1 MSSPEWA
8 SRPERGSEWLLKL
21 MFRIAMLIGRR
32 AAGIFL
38 YPIAAYFWITTG
50 AARRDSRSYLA
61 RVLGR
66 PPSWRESY
74 QHYLTFS
81 VTILDR
87 FYFLSGR
94 ADEFQ
99 IDFHGEEAVLETL
112 AQGRGAFLVGA
123 HLGSFEALR
132 MLARQRPHLRVGMAM
147 FEENAQKIRK
157 LLTAIDPTLLDDV
170 VPLGHMD
177 SMLRIQERLER
188 GDMVGFLADRSFG
201 HDANVTI
208 DFLGEPA
215 QFPTGVFRM
224 ACLLK
229 QPVIFMTGLYRGGNR
244 YDVRFDR
251 VIDYSNVERAERKRM
266 VAQGVKEFAARIDT
280 HCRIAPYNW
289 FNFYDFW
296 APPAKESKQD

>member
-1 MSSPEWA
+1 MTTPEWA
-8 SRPERGSEWLLKL
+8 KRPERGSEWLLKL
-21 MFRIAMLIGRR
+21 MYRIAMLIGRR
-32 AAGIFL
+32 AAGVFL
-38 YPIAAYFWITTG
+38 YPIAAYFWMTTG
-50 AARRDSRSYLA
+50 AARRDSKSYLT

-66 PPSWRESY
+66 PPNWRESY
-74 QHYLTFS
+74 RHYLTFS

-94 ADEFQ
+94 ADEFE
-99 IDFHGEEAVLETL
+99 IDFHGEEAVLEAL

-132 MLARQRPHLRVGMAM
+132 MLVRQRPHLRVGMAM
-147 FEENAQKIRK
+147 FEENAQKIRR

-177 SMLRIQERLER
+177 SMIRIQERLER

-201 HDANVTI
+201 HDANLTL
-208 DFLGEPA
+208 DFLGDPA

-251 VIDYSNVERAERKRM
+251 VIDFTNIERAGRSLM
-266 VAQGVKEFAARIDT
+266 VEQGVKEFAARIEA
-280 HCRIAPYNW
+280 HCRLAPYNW

-296 APPAKESKQD
+296 APPVKESKG

>member
-1 MSSPEWA
+1 MSTPEWA
-8 SRPERGSEWLLKL
+8 TRPERGSEWLLKL

-32 AAGIFL
+32 AAGFFL

-50 AARRDSRSYLA
+50 AARRDSKSYLA

-66 PPSWRESY
+66 PPNWRESY

-81 VTILDR
+81 ITILDR

-94 ADEFQ
+94 AEEFT

-112 AQGRGAFLVGA
+112 AEGRGAFLVGA

-147 FEENAQKIRK
+147 FEENAQKIRR

-177 SMLRIQERLER
+177 SMIRIQERLER

-201 HDANVTI
+201 HDANLAI
-208 DFLGEPA
+208 DFLGQAA

-251 VIDYSNVERAERKRM
+251 VIDYSSVERAGRSLM
-266 VAQGVKEFAARIDT
+266 VEQGVKEFAARIEA
-280 HCRIAPYNW
+280 HCRLAPYNW

-296 APPAKESKQD
+296 APPTKESKG

>member
-1 MSSPEWA
+1 M
-8 SRPERGSEWLLKL
+8 
-21 MFRIAMLIGRR
+21 
-32 AAGIFL
+32 
-38 YPIAAYFWITTG
+38 
-50 AARRDSRSYLA
+50 
-61 RVLGR
+61 
-66 PPSWRESY
+66 
-74 QHYLTFS
+74 
-81 VTILDR
+81 
-87 FYFLSGR
+87 
-94 ADEFQ
+94 

-112 AQGRGAFLVGA
+112 ALGRGAFLVGA
-123 HLGSFEALR
+123 HMGSFEALR

-201 HDANVTI
+201 HDANI
-208 DFLGEPA
+208 PLDFIGAPA

-251 VIDYSNVERAERKRM
+251 VIDFSNVERAERKLM
-266 VAQGVKEFAARIDT
+266 VEKGVKEYAARLEA
-280 HCRIAPYNW
+280 HCRAAPFNW

-296 APPAKESKQD
+296 ASPAKESKPEKAGQDKSGQDNSGQDKGGQS

>member
-1 MSSPEWA
+1 MTTPEWA
-8 SRPERGSEWLLKL
+8 NRPERGSEWLLKL
-21 MFRIAMLIGRR
+21 MYRIAMLIGRP
-32 AAGIFL
+32 AAGVFL

-50 AARRDSRSYLA
+50 AARRDSKSYLT

-66 PPSWRESY
+66 PPNWRESY
-74 QHYLTFS
+74 RHYLTFS

-94 ADEFQ
+94 ADEFE
-99 IDFHGEEAVLETL
+99 IDFHGEEAVLEAL

-132 MLARQRPHLRVGMAM
+132 MLVRQRPHLRVGMAM
-147 FEENAQKIRK
+147 FEENAQKIRR

-177 SMLRIQERLER
+177 SMIRIQERLER

-201 HDANVTI
+201 HDANLTL

-251 VIDYSNVERAERKRM
+251 VIDFTNIERAGRSLM
-266 VAQGVKEFAARIDT
+266 VEQGVKEFAARIEA
-280 HCRIAPYNW
+280 HCRLAPYNW

-296 APPAKESKQD
+296 APPVKESKG

>member
-1 MSSPEWA
+1 MTTPEWA
-8 SRPERGSEWLLKL
+8 NRPERGSEWLLKL
-21 MFRIAMLIGRR
+21 MYRIAMLIGRR
-32 AAGIFL
+32 AAGVFL

-50 AARRDSRSYLA
+50 AARRDSKSYLT

-74 QHYLTFS
+74 RHYLTFS
-81 VTILDR
+81 ITILDR

-94 ADEFQ
+94 ADEFE
-99 IDFHGEEAVLETL
+99 IDFHGEEAVLEAL

-132 MLARQRPHLRVGMAM
+132 MLVRQRPHLRVGMAM
-147 FEENAQKIRK
+147 FEENAQKIRR

-177 SMLRIQERLER
+177 SMIRIQERLER

-201 HDANVTI
+201 HDANLTL
-208 DFLGEPA
+208 DFLGDPA

-251 VIDYSNVERAERKRM
+251 VIDFTNIERAGRSLM
-266 VAQGVKEFAARIDT
+266 VEQGVKEFAARIEA
-280 HCRIAPYNW
+280 HCRLAPYNW

-296 APPAKESKQD
+296 APPVKESKS

>member
-1 MSSPEWA
+1 MTTPEWA
-8 SRPERGSEWLLKL
+8 NRPERGSEWLLKL
-21 MFRIAMLIGRR
+21 MYRIAMLIGRR
-32 AAGIFL
+32 AAGVFL

-50 AARRDSRSYLA
+50 AARRDSKSYLT

-74 QHYLTFS
+74 RHYLTFS
-81 VTILDR
+81 ITILDR

-94 ADEFQ
+94 ADEFE
-99 IDFHGEEAVLETL
+99 IDFHGEEAVLEAL

-132 MLARQRPHLRVGMAM
+132 MLVRQRPHLRVGMAM
-147 FEENAQKIRK
+147 FEENAQKIRR

-177 SMLRIQERLER
+177 SMIRIQERLER

-201 HDANVTI
+201 HDANLTL
-208 DFLGEPA
+208 DFLGDPA

-251 VIDYSNVERAERKRM
+251 VIDFTNIERAGRSLM
-266 VAQGVKEFAARIDT
+266 VEQGVKEFAARIEA
-280 HCRIAPYNW
+280 HCRLAPYNW

-296 APPAKESKQD
+296 APPVKESKG

>member
-50 AARRDSRSYLA
+50 AARRDSRRYLA
-61 RVLGR
+61 RVFGR

-81 VTILDR
+81 ITILDR

-266 VAQGVKEFAARIDT
+266 VEQGVKEFAARIDT